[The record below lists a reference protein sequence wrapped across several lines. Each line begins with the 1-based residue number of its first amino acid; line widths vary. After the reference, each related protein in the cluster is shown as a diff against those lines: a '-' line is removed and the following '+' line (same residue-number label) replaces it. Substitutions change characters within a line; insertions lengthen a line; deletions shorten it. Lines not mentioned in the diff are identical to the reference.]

1 MKHLLSGED
10 PEKVVSQ
17 IHDYLRDLGDR
28 MRNNAIP
35 AYKYTIYT
43 QLGKNPKDYP
53 NGGSMPSVQVA
64 LKLMAK
70 GKVIKAKDVMT
81 SGVVYCRDNE
91 DIEDAVHHEGKAD
104 PQAAGARRGDADGRW
119 SAW

>member
-43 QLGKNPKDYP
+43 QLGKNPQDYLMEAQCP
-53 NGGSMPSVQVA
+53 QCKSPS
-64 LKLMAK
+64 
-70 GKVIKAKDVMT
+70 
-81 SGVVYCRDNE
+81 S
-91 DIEDAVHHEGKAD
+91 
-104 PQAAGARRGDADGRW
+104 
-119 SAW
+119 